1 MIKRAILLLI
11 CLVGPLLVYADT
23 STFLIRVVGGEDPVP
38 PSTPTMLAVTPIAS
52 SQIDVVWSTSTD
64 DVFLAGY
71 VLLRDAVPIAT
82 TTLTSFSDTGL
93 LPETEYTYS
102 VYAFDGFDNVSTS
115 SNSLATTTL
124 AVPVVP
130 VATST
135 QASQSTQ
142 TFILK
147 KFDIKTDLNLATLN
161 WETSKPGRYEL
172 RWGRTTSYEI
182 GYLISD
188 VYKEKQ
194 TLTLTDFE
202 PGTKYN
208 YELVLYDAL
217 GTAIKKAGVF
227 TTNSLLNNSVPNVNN
242 LKAITLS
249 NGDVSLS
256 YEVPSS
262 IEDLAVRIVRSRFGY
277 PRDPNDGAII
287 YDGFAGSYVDTT
299 AFSASEVEYY
309 TVFSR
314 DIDGTYSS
322 GAVTTAYTIPGVP
335 SVPVDG
341 EGQPLPLPP
350 EPDIV
355 TEKFVF
361 NPSDLI
367 FVVDAKKQGFDA
379 ADLEIP
385 TGINF
390 LVSLPVA
397 STPDTL
403 KSIVL
408 SFLDKDSKL
417 RGSYL
422 LRINKDGSAYEAV
435 IDSTNF
441 SGDYLVKLEVFDFDR
456 SIVGRYQRKMVFTDN
471 NAVAPVVFPDRFIT
485 TAQNIIPAVILVAL
499 ALGLIIRWIFFK
511 RRAED
516 KE

>member
-1 MIKRAILLLI
+1 MINRIVLLLVCFI
-11 CLVGPLLVYADT
+11 GPLLVYADT
-23 STFLIRVVGGEDPVP
+23 STFLIRVVGGEDPIP
-38 PSTPTMLAVTPIAS
+38 PSTPTMLSVTPVAS

-64 DVFLAGY
+64 DVYLAGY

-102 VYAFDGFDNVSTS
+102 VYAFDGFDNVSTT

-124 AVPVVP
+124 AVPVTP

-135 QASQSTQ
+135 PVSQSTQ

-147 KFDIKTDLNLATLN
+147 KFDIKSGLNFATLN

-188 VYKEKQ
+188 VYKQTQ

-202 PGTKYN
+202 PGTKYS

-217 GTAIKKAGVF
+217 GTTVKKTGVF
-227 TTNSLLNNSVPNVNN
+227 TTDSQINNSVPNVNN
-242 LKAITLS
+242 LKATTLS

-256 YEVPSS
+256 YDVPSS

-277 PRDPNDGAII
+277 PRDPNDGAIV
-287 YDGFAGSYVDTT
+287 YDGFAGAFVDTT
-299 AFSASEVEYY
+299 AFGAGEVEYY

-314 DIDGTYSS
+314 GIDGTYSS
-322 GAVTTAYTIPGVP
+322 GAVTAAYAVP
-335 SVPVDG
+335 SVPALPVGEDG
-341 EGQPLPLPP
+341 ETLPPPP
-350 EPDIV
+350 EPDIK
-355 TEKFVF
+355 TDKFVF
-361 NPSDLI
+361 NPKDLL
-367 FVVDAKKQGFDA
+367 FVVKSEKQSFAD

-385 TGINF
+385 SGVNF
-390 LVSLPVA
+390 LVSLPTA

-408 SFLDKDSKL
+408 SFLDVNSKL
-417 RGSYL
+417 SGAYL
-422 LRINKDGSAYEAV
+422 LRINKDGNAYEAV

-441 SGDYLVKLEVFDFDR
+441 KGDYVVKLEVFDFDR
-456 SIVGRYQRKMVFTDN
+456 SVVGRYQREVVFTEE
-471 NAVAPVVFPDRFIT
+471 AAIAPVEPANRFVT
-485 TAQNIIPAVILVAL
+485 TAKNIIPAIVLMAVVA
-499 ALGLIIRWIFFK
+499 GLMMIWFFLK

>member
-1 MIKRAILLLI
+1 MINRILLLLV

-38 PSTPTMLAVTPIAS
+38 PSTPTMLSVTPVAS

-64 DVFLAGY
+64 DVYLAGY

-82 TTLTSFSDTGL
+82 TTLTSFNDTGL

-102 VYAFDGFDNVSTS
+102 VYAFDGFDNVSTTS
-115 SNSLATTTL
+115 SPQATTTL
-124 AVPVVP
+124 AVPVTP

-135 QASQSTQ
+135 TASESTQ

-147 KFDIKTDLNLATLN
+147 RFDIKSGLNFATLN
-161 WETSKPGRYEL
+161 WETTKPGRYEL

-188 VYKEKQ
+188 VYKQTQ

-217 GTAIKKAGVF
+217 GTTVKKAGVF
-227 TTNSLLNNSVPNVNN
+227 TTDSQINNSVPNVNN
-242 LKAITLS
+242 LKATTLS

-256 YEVPSS
+256 YDVPSS

-287 YDGFAGSYVDTT
+287 YDGFAGMYVDTT
-299 AFSASEVEYY
+299 AFASSEVEYY

-314 DIDGTYSS
+314 AIDGTYSS
-322 GAVTTAYTIPGVP
+322 GAVTAAYAVP
-335 SVPVDG
+335 RVPTLPVDEDG
-341 EGQPLPLPP
+341 ETLTPSLD
-350 EPDIV
+350 PDIK
-355 TEKFVF
+355 TDKFVF

-367 FVVDAKKQGFDA
+367 FVVDSERQSFDSA
-379 ADLEIP
+379 NLEIP
-385 TGINF
+385 SGVNF

-408 SFLDKDSKL
+408 SFLDADLKL
-417 RGSYL
+417 SGAYL

-435 IDSTNF
+435 IDSANF
-441 SGDYLVKLEVFDFDR
+441 RGDYVVKLEVFDFDR
-456 SIVGRYQRKMVFTDN
+456 SVVGRYQREMVFTDETTPAQAEPVN
-471 NAVAPVVFPDRFIT
+471 RFVA
-485 TAQNIIPAVILVAL
+485 TAKNIIPTIVLMAVVA
-499 ALGLIIRWIFFK
+499 GLMIRWIFF
-511 RRAED
+511 RREAED